1 VDTDRAGSCGERRRA
16 EVASSR
22 YDGGVLRRL
31 AMRFP
36 PAVLLIAI
44 LLVPSASADVGDTK
58 SERALYLANAD
69 FKLIIP
75 RDDWLITREQT
86 RADGKS
92 VYYSL
97 SSLKHDM
104 TLWFFLDQ
112 TPVCQNATACL
123 ELSLK
128 NKIYDG
134 AQDMK
139 FAEQPPFKIAHFT
152 LPGTEGT
159 RSQQH
164 LIAAAYVDG
173 CWIDV
178 HLIQP
183 ARESGSADLLAF
195 MKLVTVK

>member
-1 VDTDRAGSCGERRRA
+1 MMA
-16 EVASSR
+16 ASSAA
-22 YDGGVLRRL
+22 L

-44 LLVPSASADVGDTK
+44 LLASSATADVADTK
-58 SERALYLANAD
+58 GERALYLASAN
-69 FKLIIP
+69 FKLVIP

-97 SSLKHDM
+97 SSAKRDM

-112 TPVCQNATACL
+112 TPVCQNAAACL
-123 ELSLK
+123 ELSLR

-139 FAEQPPFKIAHFT
+139 FAEQPPFKIAHFM

>member
-1 VDTDRAGSCGERRRA
+1 MRIRPAA
-16 EVASSR
+16 LLLAF
-22 YDGGVLRRL
+22 VL
-31 AMRFP
+31 AV
-36 PAVLLIAI
+36 PAV
-44 LLVPSASADVGDTK
+44 ADVADTK
-58 SERALYLANAD
+58 DERALYLSGTG
-69 FKLIIP
+69 FKLVIP

-92 VYYSL
+92 VYYAL
-97 SSLKHDM
+97 SSVKRDM

-112 TPVCQNATACL
+112 TPVCQNAAACL
-123 ELSLK
+123 ELALK

-134 AQDMK
+134 ANDMK
-139 FAEQPPFKIAHFT
+139 FADQPPFKIAHFL
-152 LPGTEGT
+152 LPGTEGA